1 MRARHKK
8 LLTAFDK
15 ILSEV
20 RKIRTVKINHF
31 GKSSEYTNLEGGLKV
46 SEFTAKKLK
55 EARVRAGFTQDEAA
69 KLMNLKKTTMS
80 KMDPGKRSI
89 SADELAQFSRIYEV
103 DVRELLFLEFTEAG
117 EEQRLAAKYS
127 SFFKLLEKLSD
138 RGIEDVYWVIKRK
151 VEGLL

>member
-1 MRARHKK
+1 M
-8 LLTAFDK
+8 
-15 ILSEV
+15 
-20 RKIRTVKINHF
+20 
-31 GKSSEYTNLEGGLKV
+31 

-55 EARVRAGFTQDEAA
+55 EARMRAGLSQDEAA
-69 KLMNLKKTTMS
+69 NLMKLNKRAISQIEAAQRNL
-80 KMDPGKRSI
+80 

-103 DVRELLFLEFTEAG
+103 DVRELLFVEFTESG

-138 RGIEDVYWVIKRK
+138 RDVEDVYWVMKRK

>member
-1 MRARHKK
+1 M
-8 LLTAFDK
+8 
-15 ILSEV
+15 
-20 RKIRTVKINHF
+20 
-31 GKSSEYTNLEGGLKV
+31 

-55 EARVRAGFTQDEAA
+55 EARMRTGLSQDEAA
-69 KLMNLKKTTMS
+69 SLMKLNKRAISQIEAAQRNL
-80 KMDPGKRSI
+80 

-127 SFFKLLEKLSD
+127 SFFKLLENSSD
-138 RGIEDVYWVIKRK
+138 CDIEDVYWVIKRK